1 MLHSSLPGT
10 PSGGKLRIMRSTLR
24 LFTLLGVAAL
34 SVGAAVAADDE
45 IQVGVGLELNY
56 TYNFNRPAS
65 GKNTFLFNSREG
77 QFLLNLGE
85 VHVSRPASSTDN
97 RVGFRLS
104 IIDGE
109 VARVLLRDK
118 SYNSSNPNVLEAYGS
133 AYVKDNLLVQFGQFL
148 SNVGMETAK
157 VGDGQFFSRSFQYQF
172 LQPIFGAGVRATKS
186 MGDSESWTGSITN
199 RFRGVEETT
208 GNRDLFW
215 GLQYAKTLS
224 EKANVKVN
232 LLTGRESMGAV
243 NRELGVANVVYD
255 RAVGEDTRVGT
266 DLTWRSGKEASNRR
280 YSISGLGGYLT
291 HKLSETRTLGLR
303 GEFLS
308 QSNATAGILPIGTN
322 SIRKPSLSS
331 ITASLELKNGALPGT
346 RTLIEWRIDNAGDP
360 VFASKNGTKKNQNTL
375 TLGQTYRF

>member
-1 MLHSSLPGT
+1 
-10 PSGGKLRIMRSTLR
+10 MRSTLR

-34 SVGAAVAADDE
+34 SAGAAIAADDE
-45 IQVGVGLELNY
+45 IEVGVGLELNY

-85 VHVSRPASSTDN
+85 VHVSRQASVSDK

-104 IIDGE
+104 VVDGE
-109 VARVLLRDK
+109 VARILLRDP
-118 SYNSSNPNVLEAYGS
+118 SYNASNPNVLEAYGS
-133 AYVKDNLLVQFGQFL
+133 AYVKDNMLIQFGQFL
-148 SNVGMETAK
+148 SNVGVDTVK

-172 LQPIFGAGVRATKS
+172 LQPIYGAGIRTTKIVN
-186 MGDSESWTGSITN
+186 DSESWTGSITN
-199 RFRGVEETT
+199 RFRGVEEAT
-208 GNRDLFW
+208 GNRDLFY

-224 EKANVKVN
+224 EKASVKVN
-232 LLTGRESMGAV
+232 LLTGRESLGNV
-243 NRELGVANVVYD
+243 NRELGLANVVYD

-280 YSISGLGGYLT
+280 YSISGIGGYMT
-291 HKLSETRTLGLR
+291 HKLSENRTLGLR

-322 SIRKPSLSS
+322 SIRKPTLGS
-331 ITASLELKNGALPGT
+331 ITASLELKNGALPGV
-346 RTLIEWRIDNAGDP
+346 RTLIEWRIDNASDP
-360 VFASKNGTKKNQNTL
+360 VFASKNGVKKNQNTL